1 MDSEHIFSCG
11 GLSVNGGDAPAIK
24 LNLWGGGADENVQLR
39 IEDLHGTLYRNIP
52 PEYQDLVEIAT
63 YVYCADQAA
72 TRSLQD
78 TDRFGSSWRRHM
90 RLHIPVRRPEFWSKP
105 EITES
110 LVRLLNFLSD
120 DFYTFEFSKA
130 SSPPGFQQYLD
141 LGKEVP
147 SSPHVEQ
154 VAMFS
159 GGLDSLAGA
168 VNALKIER
176 KAMAFVT
183 HSSTPKNI
191 AALKLL
197 RRKLDE
203 VATGPQP
210 LYVTIR
216 VNKKKNLGREY
227 TQRTRSFLFAAL
239 GSTVA
244 RMLGTRSLQFFEN
257 GVVSMNLPVCAQV
270 VGGRATR
277 TTHPRVLADMSALF
291 SLVQGEPFA
300 VENPFFWETKGE
312 VIKRIVAAGCGEMI
326 AHSISCAH
334 TWERTR
340 EHTHCGGCSQCI
352 DRRFGI
358 LAAEAD
364 TFDPSGHYKSDVFT
378 ESRPIDE
385 DRILIASYIERA
397 RKLKD
402 LKSTADLIAAYP
414 SVARSFRYLGKNVA
428 GVAQRVLDLHYR
440 HAAEIESV
448 LKKMIT
454 QHAGDLLDHK
464 LPGDCL
470 LRVAI
475 DRSVSSVAAPSN
487 SGTPRNFMWRR
498 GNVWEIRYAGG
509 SSFLVSKHQRGCA
522 FLQQLLR
529 NPGRE
534 LTVHEIL
541 SDTTL
546 LAFDDVLDG
555 KISSAELR
563 DGFAESFGIPLSD
576 GGEAVDATA
585 LRACR
590 ERLSELRDELAEAK
604 EANDDEKR
612 AAVESE
618 MDEIASYLKSSTGK
632 DGRARKINDQR
643 KRQRDAFRNS
653 LTRTIE
659 EIGGHDEQLHAHL
672 KASLV
677 IGVKSVYSPKEPTA
691 WTFSAPADVLIGKR

>member
-11 GLSVNGGDAPAIK
+11 GLIVEGGPTPATK
-24 LNLWGGGADENVQLR
+24 LNLWGGGDENVQLR
-39 IEDLHGTLYRNIP
+39 IEDLHGTLFRNIP

-63 YVYCADQAA
+63 YVYCADQAV

-78 TDRFGSSWRRHM
+78 TDRFGASWRRHM

-105 EITES
+105 EINES

-120 DFYTFEFSKA
+120 DFYTFVFSKA

-141 LGKEVP
+141 LGKEVLP
-147 SSPHVEQ
+147 SPHVEQ

-168 VNALKIER
+168 VNALKVER

-183 HSSTPKNI
+183 HSSTTKNA

-197 RRKLDE
+197 RGKLNE
-203 VATGPQP
+203 AATGPQP

-244 RMLGTRSLQFFEN
+244 RMLGTDSLHFFEN

-277 TTHPRVLADMSALF
+277 TTHPRVLADMSTLF
-291 SLVQGEPFA
+291 SLVQGEPFV

-334 TWERTR
+334 TWERTK

-358 LAAEAD
+358 LAADAD
-364 TFDPSGHYKSDVFT
+364 AFDPSGHYKANVFT

-414 SVARSFRYLGKNVA
+414 PVARSFKHLGGNVA
-428 GVAQRVLDLHYR
+428 GVAQRVLDLHHR
-440 HAAEIESV
+440 HAAEIEAV
-448 LKKMIT
+448 LKKIIT
-454 QHAGDLLDHK
+454 HHAGDLLDHK
-464 LPGDCL
+464 IPGDSL

-475 DRSVSSVAAPSN
+475 DGSVSTTTAAPRYSAP
-487 SGTPRNFMWRR
+487 GNFIWRR
-498 GNVWEIRYAGG
+498 GNVWEIRYAGE
-509 SSFLVSKHQRGCA
+509 SSFLVSKHQKGCA

-555 KISSAELR
+555 KVSAEELR
-563 DGFAESFGIPLSD
+563 DGFAQSFGIPLGD
-576 GGEAVDATA
+576 GGEALDTA
-585 LRACR
+585 AVKACR
-590 ERLSELRDELAEAK
+590 DRWSELRDELDEAK
-604 EANDDEKR
+604 EANDHEKR
-612 AAVESE
+612 VAVENE
-618 MDEIASYLKSSTGK
+618 MDKITSYLKSSTGK
-632 DGRARKINDQR
+632 SGRARKINDQR

-659 EIGGHDEQLHAHL
+659 EIGEHDEQLHAHL

-677 IGVKSVYSPKEPTA
+677 IGVKSAYSPKEPTA
-691 WTFSAPADVLIGKR
+691 WTCSAPAGVVLRGR